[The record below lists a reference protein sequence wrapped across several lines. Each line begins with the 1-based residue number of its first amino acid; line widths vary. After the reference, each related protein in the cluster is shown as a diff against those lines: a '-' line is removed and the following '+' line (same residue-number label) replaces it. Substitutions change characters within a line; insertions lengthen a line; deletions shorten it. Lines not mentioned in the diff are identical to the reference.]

1 MSDPPLRPE
10 PCVPQLL
17 EAMRAVGSGLGPHAT
32 LERICATA
40 TALVDAGYAAIEV
53 LAEDGRGFADF
64 VHHGVGGETVRWVEP
79 IRVHGEVFGN
89 LYLGDKRDGGPFTE
103 HDLTLVRVLATEAG
117 IAIGN
122 ARLYEAAR
130 QRERWIDGSV
140 AVTTAL
146 LSGGDIGD
154 SLRIVAEQAR
164 RLSEAAAGLVL
175 LPADEGG
182 LEIVAVD
189 AERPSDALG
198 VVIPPESEVVAEL
211 LAGEPVFVADAAT
224 DPRLAFGDGLTRDYG
239 PTMLLPL
246 QSDGRVVGSL
256 AMPRARGERAFTE
269 TERDPRRPVRRTG
282 RARADDGR
290 GTARPGTARGVRGPR
305 PDRP

>member
-1 MSDPPLRPE
+1 MPDLPLRPE

-17 EAMRAVGSGLGPHAT
+17 EAMRAVGSGLGPRAT

-40 TALVDAGYAAIEV
+40 TALVDAGRVAIGV
-53 LAEDGRGFADF
+53 LAEDCTGFADF
-64 VHHGVGGETVRWVEP
+64 VHHGVDEETVRWVEP

-89 LYLGDKRDGGPFTE
+89 LYLGDKHGGGAFTE

-146 LSGGDIGD
+146 LSGGDIDD

-164 RLSEAAAGLVL
+164 RLSGAAAGIVL

-189 AERPSDALG
+189 AERPFDALG
-198 VVIPPESEVVAEL
+198 VILPPESEVVAEL
-211 LAGEPVFVADAAT
+211 LDGEPVFIADAAT
-224 DPRLAFGDGLTRDYG
+224 DPRLAVDTGLTRDYG
-239 PTMLLPL
+239 PTMLLPCRATAV
-246 QSDGRVVGSL
+246 SS
-256 AMPRARGERAFTE
+256 AASSCPARGESARSRRRSAHSPSSS
-269 TERDPRRPVRRTG
+269 PRRPRSR
-282 RARADDGR
+282 
-290 GTARPGTARGVRGPR
+290 
-305 PDRP
+305 

>member
-1 MSDPPLRPE
+1 MSDPLPRPE

-40 TALVDAGYAAIEV
+40 TALVDAGRVAIEV
-53 LAEDGRGFADF
+53 LAEDGIGFADF
-64 VHHGVGGETVRWVEP
+64 VHHGVDEETVGWVEP

-89 LYLGDKRDGGPFTE
+89 LYLGDKRGGGPFTE

-154 SLRIVAEQAR
+154 SFGSSPNRPAGSPGR
-164 RLSEAAAGLVL
+164 R
-175 LPADEGG
+175 P
-182 LEIVAVD
+182 
-189 AERPSDALG
+189 
-198 VVIPPESEVVAEL
+198 
-211 LAGEPVFVADAAT
+211 
-224 DPRLAFGDGLTRDYG
+224 
-239 PTMLLPL
+239 
-246 QSDGRVVGSL
+246 GSCCC
-256 AMPRARGERAFTE
+256 
-269 TERDPRRPVRRTG
+269 PRR
-282 RARADDGR
+282 RAAWRSSPWMRDAPPTR
-290 GTARPGTARGVRGPR
+290 SA
-305 PDRP
+305 